1 VVGLFADTVVP
12 GLLVAPAACGLTAA
26 LARPSGE
33 TTTAPARMKP
43 RDTSRAVAEAAR
55 KAAPSVGKLF
65 LGSPARQTARPQP
78 ATHAAAPA
86 NTCLRK
92 KPQLRKWQGAVVP
105 ERTLILVKPDA
116 VRRNLIGDVISRIER
131 KGLKLIAMDL
141 RTIERVTAESH
152 YAEHAEKPF
161 FRDVVEFITSGP
173 AVALVAEGER
183 AIEAF
188 RAVAGATDPVKASPG
203 TIRGDY
209 ALEVGQNMVHGSD
222 SPEAA
227 EREIKIFFPELV

>member
-1 VVGLFADTVVP
+1 
-12 GLLVAPAACGLTAA
+12 
-26 LARPSGE
+26 
-33 TTTAPARMKP
+33 M
-43 RDTSRAVAEAAR
+43 
-55 KAAPSVGKLF
+55 
-65 LGSPARQTARPQP
+65 
-78 ATHAAAPA
+78 
-86 NTCLRK
+86 
-92 KPQLRKWQGAVVP
+92 QGAVVP

-131 KGLKLIAMDL
+131 KGLKVIAMDL
-141 RTIERVTAESH
+141 RVIDRETAQTH
-152 YAEHAEKPF
+152 YAEHTGKPF
-161 FRDVVEFITSGP
+161 FDNVVAFITSGP
-173 AVALVAEGER
+173 VVALVAEGDR

-209 ALEVGQNMVHGSD
+209 ALAVAQNMVHGSD